1 MVDEL
6 TERRQKLQTQ
16 LAALDETIKV
26 HDSALDPTRIAP
38 VAAWAGK
45 YRETRCVSTSSRGG
59 AAGPRDDRLGFQRE
73 HREGAHCE
81 AWTGIPLRRNPKG
94 MESAFVPPGSSK
106 ACPRWHRR
114 AIARP
119 RRSRQ
124 QARLLALEASPLPE
138 AGRPLAPAATPSAL
152 KWLAETRA
160 RLAHDLA
167 DSERIQAVVLAR
179 TSKLRDDLA
188 ALDRTLTIYD
198 PAIRPENVEGVQA
211 HRAAYGKRGSLIE
224 AIERLLKAQAPSY
237 VSTEMLVLLLS
248 VEFNLQ
254 FDTRQD
260 LSRWSKNVV
269 GRALRKLVDRGVV
282 EREQDPSVFASKF
295 GRWRWG
301 QSVAVALADL

>member
-1 MVDEL
+1 M
-6 TERRQKLQTQ
+6 
-16 LAALDETIKV
+16 
-26 HDSALDPTRIAP
+26 
-38 VAAWAGK
+38 
-45 YRETRCVSTSSRGG
+45 
-59 AAGPRDDRLGFQRE
+59 
-73 HREGAHCE
+73 
-81 AWTGIPLRRNPKG
+81 
-94 MESAFVPPGSSK
+94 
-106 ACPRWHRR
+106 
-114 AIARP
+114 
-119 RRSRQ
+119 
-124 QARLLALEASPLPE
+124 
-138 AGRPLAPAATPSAL
+138 
-152 KWLAETRA
+152 
-160 RLAHDLA
+160 
-167 DSERIQAVVLAR
+167 LAR